1 MQFEYFKLRI
11 SIIQKINILIISV
24 IYLCSTNNSKRFK
37 TFCNYRI
44 EIISDMAGLNSF
56 TFTYT

>member
-11 SIIQKINILIISV
+11 SIIQKINISV